1 MVLEKVN
8 SFMQKNEIRLDLF
21 FYFFNFFLDWIL
33 HTHKNEVKYIQ
44 GFNIRH
50 ITIGVLKKFIGKM
63 SLILIMAMIFRYDTK
78 RISSKSKN
86 QQVGLH
92 QTKKQN
98 KQPKKAN
105 YVMEENICNICIH
118 TYIYI
123 YIYIGWG
130 LISKI

>member
-1 MVLEKVN
+1 MP
-8 SFMQKNEIRLDLF
+8 
-21 FYFFNFFLDWIL
+21 
-33 HTHKNEVKYIQ
+33 
-44 GFNIRH
+44 
-50 ITIGVLKKFIGKM
+50 
-63 SLILIMAMIFRYDTK
+63 LILMMAMIFIYDTK

-105 YVMEENICNICIH
+105 YVMEENICNIYIH
-118 TYIYI
+118 T

-130 LISKI
+130 LISKIYKDPIQLDREEKNPIQ